1 MQIKRFGGAGPAG
14 ERMKK
19 ILITNDDGIQA
30 DGLIR
35 LAKAARAFGEV
46 WVVAPDRQKSAA
58 AHSITL
64 HSPVDVCPCDFPAE
78 DVRAFSCTGTPA
90 DCVRIGIRAILPAK
104 PDLVLAGINYGYN
117 VGSDIQ
123 YSATAGGAFEAAFQ
137 GITGIAFS
145 EDASFCHETTDVFLH
160 KVLEEL
166 ADKKLDEAHIW
177 NVNFPGCAA
186 DECRGIL
193 YNRTVSRREIYDDS
207 YQVVGELPGGGTRY
221 MVNGRYQEEAEPE
234 TDFRA
239 VLDHY
244 VSIGTVTNVG

>member
-1 MQIKRFGGAGPAG
+1 MEALRQMIQEKGKGIGTDIVKVDMFPNHRIDTALLFQMG
-14 ERMKK
+14 E
-19 ILITNDDGIQA
+19 A
-30 DGLIR
+30 
-35 LAKAARAFGEV
+35 
-46 WVVAPDRQKSAA
+46 W
-58 AHSITL
+58 
-64 HSPVDVCPCDFPAE
+64 AE
-78 DVRAFSCTGTPA
+78 EFRG
-90 DCVRIGIRAILPAK
+90 AK